1 MLLLAAAAPPPRP
14 RLLVLLETRL
24 LHPHLAVRC
33 RVSFRNHKMRQLG
46 ILPFGGILIIK
57 AQSEQIRTN
66 AFSVLQLEDARQN
79 LACG

>member
-1 MLLLAAAAPPPRP
+1 MLM
-14 RLLVLLETRL
+14 LLVLLVLLLLL
-24 LHPHLAVRC
+24 LHETGFCILIAVRC

-46 ILPFGGILIIK
+46 ILPLGGILIIE
-57 AQSEQIRTN
+57 AQAEQIRTN